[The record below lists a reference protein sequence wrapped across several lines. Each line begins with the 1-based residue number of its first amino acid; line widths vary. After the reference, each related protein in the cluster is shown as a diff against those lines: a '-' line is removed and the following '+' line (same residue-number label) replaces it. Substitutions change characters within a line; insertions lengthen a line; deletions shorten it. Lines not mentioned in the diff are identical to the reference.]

1 MEEKNGN
8 AGQGGLDS
16 LMRSTVEKIHEM
28 ADANTIVGEP
38 IHTPDGVTLI
48 PISRVSFGSGGGSYG
63 KNNKDGFAG
72 GGAAGVRIDPVAFLT
87 IRDGVTRILP
97 VGMAP
102 VNTVDRI
109 VDMAPDLVDKVEGF
123 LDRRAEKKNQSE
135 KKAPPEE
142 AD

>member
-1 MEEKNGN
+1 MEEKKSGKS
-8 AGQGGLDS
+8 GLDD
-16 LMRSTVEKIHEM
+16 LMRSTVEKVHEM

-48 PISRVSFGSGGGSYG
+48 PVSRVSFGFGSGGGSYG
-63 KNNKDGFAG
+63 KNSKDGFAG

-102 VNTVDRI
+102 MNTVDRI
-109 VDMAPDLVDKVEGF
+109 VDMAPDFVDKVEGF
-123 LDRRAEKKNQSE
+123 LDRRAEKKSQSE
-135 KKAPPEE
+135 ETE
-142 AD
+142 